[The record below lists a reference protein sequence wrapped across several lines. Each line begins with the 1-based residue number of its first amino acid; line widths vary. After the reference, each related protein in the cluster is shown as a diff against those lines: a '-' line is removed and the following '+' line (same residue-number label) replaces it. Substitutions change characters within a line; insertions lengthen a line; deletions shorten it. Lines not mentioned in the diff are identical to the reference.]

1 MQLWRM
7 KLKAFTIHLL
17 LSVFIISL
25 FLLVVTQFWYPGL
38 LFNLENVWQGLEIL
52 IPVDAILGPVLTLI
66 LFAPGKKNLKLDLS
80 VIALIQIGALFY
92 GGMLIYQQRPV
103 ALAFVVDRFE
113 TVLANE
119 DYVKDIRLKKANSP
133 FSPSLSY
140 VLPAQ
145 SDKERTRML
154 IEGTNIK
161 AIGKRHVPIT
171 PNIAAIKKAS
181 LKPSSLT
188 HISEHEKRRLEEFIQ
203 QNESRKELLLF
214 PVQSSTYDAA
224 ILVFNINT
232 EEVVQYLDIY
242 PWVKP

>member
-119 DYVKDIRLKKANSP
+119 DYVKDIRLKKSKLP
-133 FSPSLSY
+133 FF
-140 VLPAQ
+140 
-145 SDKERTRML
+145 
-154 IEGTNIK
+154 
-161 AIGKRHVPIT
+161 
-171 PNIAAIKKAS
+171 
-181 LKPSSLT
+181 SLT
-188 HISEHEKRRLEEFIQ
+188 I
-203 QNESRKELLLF
+203 
-214 PVQSSTYDAA
+214 VCTSSPIRQRTYSHAYRG
-224 ILVFNINT
+224 N
-232 EEVVQYLDIY
+232 QY
-242 PWVKP
+242 